1 VKTDGNFSLHFA
13 EPQKEKC
20 YIRFYQMEVLLVP
33 NWPGVSD
40 EEMHATYIPR
50 SKAYHTET
58 LA

>member
-1 VKTDGNFSLHFA
+1 
-13 EPQKEKC
+13 
-20 YIRFYQMEVLLVP
+20 MEVLLVP